1 MGLSR
6 TDGGQFALLGGR
18 RCLALVN
25 LAQDP
30 HTVIKRSV
38 RGFKWDI
45 TSIRWSPHHD
55 HIAAVSVNDRVEL
68 VHTEQGETF

>member
-30 HTVIKRSV
+30 HTVIKRSGV
-38 RGFKWDI
+38 KYQD
-45 TSIRWSPHHD
+45 
-55 HIAAVSVNDRVEL
+55 
-68 VHTEQGETF
+68 QGT

>member
-30 HTVIKRSV
+30 HTVIKRSGTLIDTYLILMV
-38 RGFKWDI
+38 LNIKI
-45 TSIRWSPHHD
+45 C
-55 HIAAVSVNDRVEL
+55 
-68 VHTEQGETF
+68 

>member
-30 HTVIKRSV
+30 HTVIKRS
-38 RGFKWDI
+38 GTLIDYLIF
-45 TSIRWSPHHD
+45 
-55 HIAAVSVNDRVEL
+55 L
-68 VHTEQGETF
+68 VLNIKRPKLASQKFIS

>member
-30 HTVIKRSV
+30 HTVITRS
-38 RGFKWDI
+38 GKTAITDDI
-45 TSIRWSPHHD
+45 WGEIRQS
-55 HIAAVSVNDRVEL
+55 
-68 VHTEQGETF
+68 